1 MNLFNRRKD
10 RCEEYTVEIQPRQ
23 GMNLTRV
30 HQVEQIGFIV
40 ILVEQVGIT
49 RRIY

>member
-23 GMNLTRV
+23 GMNLTHG
-30 HQVEQIGFIV
+30 HQVKQIGSIA

-49 RRIY
+49 TTIY